1 MIGRSGRPDDPSTPV
16 QRGRVAR
23 RARRIGESPA
33 ARTVRTSA
41 RTSARTVRG
50 SARRRAD
57 RLLGAWF
64 EIVQTAAAAGLAW
77 YLARLIVGQ
86 ETPYFAPVAAVISLG
101 LARGQPRRRAVELAL
116 GVAVGIAVADVLVRA
131 IGTGTLQ
138 IAAVVVLAMAGALL
152 IGAGT
157 ILVNQAAISAILVI
171 TLPTVGQGPVTD
183 RFFDALIGVL
193 VALALSQVLFPR
205 DPVRTLARAAE
216 PALSEL
222 AEALEEVAE
231 ALPAGDV
238 ELAQRA
244 LARVRGLDDEIS
256 TFYDALAVA
265 RETAWLS
272 PPRRRARGHLR
283 LYADAA
289 RQVDHAIRNT
299 GVLARAAVAATRGG
313 ASQEPELA
321 AAVATLAAAVRELT
335 SELSDPRAESEARR
349 LARDAAELA
358 TGVLERDR
366 DLRTSMIVG
375 QVRATATDLLRGTG
389 LDTQASRL
397 DTRPEGEE

>member
-1 MIGRSGRPDDPSTPV
+1 M
-16 QRGRVAR
+16 R
-23 RARRIGESPA
+23 RMGETRA
-33 ARTVRTSA
+33 ARTVRGSA
-41 RTSARTVRG
+41 ATVRTSARTVRG
-50 SARRRAD
+50 SARRRLD
-57 RLLGAWF
+57 RLAGAWF

-116 GVAVGIAVADVLVRA
+116 GVAVGIAVADLLVSA

-138 IAAVVVLAMAGALL
+138 IAAVVGLAMAAALL

-171 TLPTVGQGPVTD
+171 TLPTVGDGAVTD

-193 VALALSQVLFPR
+193 VALLMSQVLFPR
-205 DPVRTLARAAE
+205 DPVRSVARAAE
-216 PALSEL
+216 PALAEL
-222 AEALEEVAE
+222 AEALEEIAAALRDGEVEDAE
-231 ALPAGDV
+231 
-238 ELAQRA
+238 RA
-244 LARVRGLDDEIS
+244 LERVRALDDEIS

-272 PPRRRARGHLR
+272 PPRRRARGHLA
-283 LYADAA
+283 LYADVA
-289 RQVDHAIRNT
+289 RQVDHAVRNT
-299 GVLARAAVAATRGG
+299 RVLARAAI
-313 ASQEPELA
+313 A
-321 AAVATLAAAVRELT
+321 AARRGPSDPALAESVATLAAAVRGLA
-335 SELSDPRAESEARR
+335 SELSDPRAETDARN

-397 DTRPEGEE
+397 DTRPEDER